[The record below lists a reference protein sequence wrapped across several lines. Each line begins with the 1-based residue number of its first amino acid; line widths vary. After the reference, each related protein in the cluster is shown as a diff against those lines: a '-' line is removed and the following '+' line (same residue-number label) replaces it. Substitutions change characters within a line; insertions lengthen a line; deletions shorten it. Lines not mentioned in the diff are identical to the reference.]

1 MRRDQQIKVNEMLL
15 EREELFLR
23 IHAAEKEVMRIMG
36 GDYPF
41 TTVELLSN
49 RRTKRKTVPTRA
61 TTATAPAPA
70 DTTERATITLRRLE
84 PGEARYRVT
93 YRQFAQVVVEEHG
106 DFEAVR
112 TLLAC
117 QSSQLQV
124 QKLETLRADGSVG
137 VNLD

>member
-23 IHAAEKEVMRIMG
+23 IHSAEKEVLRIMG

-41 TTVELLSN
+41 TPFELPSN
-49 RRTKRKTVPTRA
+49 RRAKRKTAPVRSAPG
-61 TTATAPAPA
+61 TADA
-70 DTTERATITLRRLE
+70 TERASITPRRLE
-84 PGEARYRVT
+84 AGEARYRVT
-93 YRQFAQVVVEEHG
+93 YRQFAQVVVEEHS

-117 QSSQLQV
+117 QSSHLQV

-137 VNLD
+137 ANLD

>member
-23 IHAAEKEVMRIMG
+23 IHAAEKEVLRIMG

-41 TTVELLSN
+41 TTIELPSN
-49 RRTKRKTVPTRA
+49 RRAKRKTVPAR
-61 TTATAPAPA
+61 TATAPAPA
-70 DTTERATITLRRLE
+70 DASERATITLRRLE

-106 DFEAVR
+106 DFDAVR

-124 QKLETLRADGSVG
+124 QKLETLRADGCLG
-137 VNLD
+137 ANLA

>member
-23 IHAAEKEVMRIMG
+23 VHSAEKEVLRIMG

-41 TTVELLSN
+41 TTVELPSN
-49 RRTKRKTVPTRA
+49 RRAKRKTAPARA
-61 TTATAPAPA
+61 TTAPAPA
-70 DTTERATITLRRLE
+70 DSSERATITLRRLE
-84 PGEARYRVT
+84 AGEARYRVT
-93 YRQFAQVVVEEHG
+93 YRQFAQVVVEEHS
-106 DFEAVR
+106 DLDAVR

-124 QKLETLRADGSVG
+124 QKVETLRADGSVG
-137 VNLD
+137 ANLD

>member
-23 IHAAEKEVMRIMG
+23 IHTAEKEVMRIMG

-41 TTVELLSN
+41 TTVELPSN
-49 RRTKRKTVPTRA
+49 RRGKRKIAPARA
-61 TTATAPAPA
+61 ATAPAPA
-70 DTTERATITLRRLE
+70 DATALASITLRRLE
-84 PGEARYRVT
+84 AGEARYRVT

-117 QSSQLQV
+117 QSTQLQV
-124 QKLETLRADGSVG
+124 QKLETLRADGSFG
-137 VNLD
+137 ANLD

>member
-23 IHAAEKEVMRIMG
+23 IHAAEKEVLRIMG

-41 TTVELLSN
+41 TTVELPSN
-49 RRTKRKTVPTRA
+49 RRGKRKIAPVRA
-61 TTATAPAPA
+61 APAPA
-70 DTTERATITLRRLE
+70 HADASERAPITLRRLE
-84 PGEARYRVT
+84 AGEARYRVT
-93 YRQFAQVVVEEHG
+93 YRQFAQVVVEEHS
-106 DFEAVR
+106 DFDAVR

-124 QKLETLRADGSVG
+124 QKLETLRADGSFG
-137 VNLD
+137 ANLD

>member
-23 IHAAEKEVMRIMG
+23 IHAAEKEVLRIMG

-41 TTVELLSN
+41 TTVELPSN
-49 RRTKRKTVPTRA
+49 RRAKRKTVPARA
-61 TTATAPAPA
+61 ATAPAPA
-70 DTTERATITLRRLE
+70 DVTAHAMITLRRLE
-84 PGEARYRVT
+84 AGEARYRVT
-93 YRQFAQVVVEEHG
+93 YRQFAQVVIEEHS
-106 DFEAVR
+106 DFDAVR

-117 QSSQLQV
+117 QSSQLEV

-137 VNLD
+137 ANLD

>member
-23 IHAAEKEVMRIMG
+23 IHAAEKEVLRIMG

-41 TTVELLSN
+41 TTFELPSN
-49 RRTKRKTVPTRA
+49 RRAKRKTVPARA
-61 TTATAPAPA
+61 TTAPVPA
-70 DTTERATITLRRLE
+70 DSSERATISLRRLE

-106 DFEAVR
+106 DFDAVR

-137 VNLD
+137 ANLD

>member
-23 IHAAEKEVMRIMG
+23 IHTAEKEVLRIMG

-41 TTVELLSN
+41 TTVELPSN
-49 RRTKRKTVPTRA
+49 RRAKRKTVPARA
-61 TTATAPAPA
+61 ATAPAPA
-70 DTTERATITLRRLE
+70 DASERATITLRRLE

-93 YRQFAQVVVEEHG
+93 YRQFAQVVIEEHG
-106 DFEAVR
+106 DFDAVR

-137 VNLD
+137 ANLD